1 MGLPPATSLATR
13 LAEESGRLGRT
24 MQLRIQVRSFDAI
37 CRMVA
42 ATGGVGILPR
52 LAAEPHARSMPI
64 RLIALADDWASR
76 RLLLGVRDADALPV
90 PARLLLAHLRGRSR
104 GGREASARQGAAA
117 LAVERDANPSA
128 VARGQRADTPVAR
141 SSRSGNAP
149 SRIVHSSG
157 PPAWR
162 TLPSIITSIRRE
174 GDMAGQILAGI
185 RVLELGQLIAGPSP
199 PRRWRTLARRS
210 SRSSRPAR
218 AIPCAS
224 GACCTR
230 ARPCG
235 GKPSRATSNR
245 CVDLRQ
251 PEGQDIV
258 RLLAREADVLIENFR
273 PGTLEKW
280 GLSWEALHALNP
292 RLIMLRV
299 SGYGQTG
306 PKAREGFAAIGEAM
320 AGLRYLNGEPGRAP
334 VRAGL
339 SLATPSPACTARW
352 ACCWRCTSATRGG
365 QGQVIDAALYE
376 SLFNLSESLLPE
388 YSVFGAVREPA
399 GAALP
404 GIAPSNAYPCRDGY
418 VLIAGNGDAIYV
430 RLMARIGR
438 DDLGRDPDLAHNDG
452 RARRVAEIDGAIG
465 DWTRARS
472 IDEVLAAMREADVP
486 SGRIYSV
493 ADIARDPHYRA
504 REAITTVRA
513 ASGIAVDM
521 PAVFSLSVRQPRRR
535 GNARPRWASTPTP
548 CLSQE
553 QRDALRARGDRM
565 KGGARRTRAIIAASV
580 LVSRRGTTPR
590 AGVVQ
595 W

>member
-1 MGLPPATSLATR
+1 MWWEA
-13 LAEESGRLGRT
+13 
-24 MQLRIQVRSFDAI
+24 Q
-37 CRMVA
+37 
-42 ATGGVGILPR
+42 
-52 LAAEPHARSMPI
+52 
-64 RLIALADDWASR
+64 SR
-76 RLLLGVRDADALPV
+76 NKQSV
-90 PARLLLAHLRGRSR
+90 
-104 GGREASARQGAAA
+104 
-117 LAVERDANPSA
+117 
-128 VARGQRADTPVAR
+128 
-141 SSRSGNAP
+141 
-149 SRIVHSSG
+149 
-157 PPAWR
+157 
-162 TLPSIITSIRRE
+162 
-174 GDMAGQILAGI
+174 
-185 RVLELGQLIAGPSP
+185 
-199 PRRWRTLARRS
+199 
-210 SRSSRPAR
+210 
-218 AIPCAS
+218 
-224 GACCTR
+224 
-230 ARPCG
+230 
-235 GKPSRATSNR
+235 

-306 PKAREGFAAIGEAM
+306 PKAREPGFAAIGEAM

-339 SLATPSPACTARW
+339 SLGDTIAGLHGALGVLLALYQRD
-352 ACCWRCTSATRGG
+352 ARGG

-472 IDEVLAAMREADVP
+472 IDEVLAAMR
-486 SGRIYSV
+486 GRRAIG
-493 ADIARDPHYRA
+493 PHLFRGRHRPRPALSRPRGHHHRA
-504 REAITTVRA
+504 GRQRNRRGHAGRL
-513 ASGIAVDM
+513 
-521 PAVFSLSVRQPRRR
+521 SLSVRQPRRR
-535 GNARPRWASTPTP
+535 AGTRAHAGRTHRRRAGLGRPEPGTAR
-548 CLSQE
+548 CC
-553 QRDALRARGDRM
+553 ARGV
-565 KGGARRTRAIIAASV
+565 IA
-580 LVSRRGTTPR
+580 
-590 AGVVQ
+590 
-595 W
+595 